1 MYSKKEKISWSVVS
15 SWKSLSFSLKRKG
28 IISISV
34 PFATSYLRWVSERSF
49 IALRVKPILIITD
62 KLELNMLSIDPG
74 IWRNSSLLLEK
85 LTEFLGEKS
94 IGRFGPIFK
103 SSNVTSA
110 ISTTTSL
117 KWATVIFTSNREK
130 SKCLL
135 MDQWV
140 QITNTHAAKRKW
152 TSLKSWTKSKSNRT
166 VVKSKSIKYPPLI
179 N

>member
-1 MYSKKEKISWSVVS
+1 MYSKKEKISWLVVS
-15 SWKSLSFSLKRKG
+15 SWKNLSFSLKKKE
-28 IISISV
+28 IISISA
-34 PFATSYLRWVSERSF
+34 PFAISYLRWVSERSF
-49 IALRVKPILIITD
+49 IALRVKLILIITD

-85 LTEFLGEKS
+85 LTESLGEKS

-110 ISTTTSL
+110 ISTTTYL
-117 KWATVIFTSNREK
+117 KWATVIFTSNLQK

-140 QITNTHAAKRKW
+140 QIMNTHAAKRKW
-152 TSLKSWTKSKSNRT
+152 TSLKSWTRSKSNRT
-166 VVKSKSIKYPPLI
+166 VVKSKSIKYPLLI